1 MLAVGDAGRDRFRIR
16 KRPRA
21 NVPAAGR
28 FTAKAFFARARRNRG
43 TFDRNG
49 RSMTNFIKKK
59 IQIRNPQGLHARPA
73 SVFVRIANKFESDVT
88 VKKDGENVNG
98 KSIMGLLTLAA
109 NQGSWLEIEISGA
122 DA

>member
-1 MLAVGDAGRDRFRIR
+1 
-16 KRPRA
+16 
-21 NVPAAGR
+21 
-28 FTAKAFFARARRNRG
+28 
-43 TFDRNG
+43 
-49 RSMTNFIKKK
+49 MTNFIKKK

-88 VKKDGENVNG
+88 VKKDGEVVNG

-122 DA
+122 DAEVAMKELEGFLVNDREEDVPPTGGQPS